1 MVVVFSNGAMEKY
14 TMGSGSA
21 GGRQG
26 VECGRVLTTR
36 VILVSGKMIKLK
48 VSVYS
53 S

>member
-1 MVVVFSNGAMEKY
+1 MVFSSGAMEKY
-14 TMGSGSA
+14 TMDNGSV
-21 GGRQG
+21 GGRRE
-26 VECGRVLTTR
+26 VECGQVLTTR

>member
-1 MVVVFSNGAMEKY
+1 MVFSNGAMEKY

-21 GGRQG
+21 EGRRE
-26 VECGRVLTTR
+26 VECGQVLTIR
-36 VILVSGKMIKLK
+36 VILASGKMIKLK